1 MKEHKKSKKAKRD
14 ALLDA
19 RWGTENEYAGAT
31 ETEWDQ
37 WDQCAGTL
45 EDDME
50 ACRNGDYH
58 LVGGMYGDFW
68 GEVVLFGV
76 EVNRGGEVEGDFG
89 MDIFTSPRACQG
101 SRINIF
107 MSEKYLSI
115 DISIPSFLSS
125 I

>member
-1 MKEHKKSKKAKRD
+1 MGNGERVC
-14 ALLDA
+14 
-19 RWGTENEYAGAT
+19 RGR

-50 ACRNGDYH
+50 ACRNGDDP
-58 LVGGMYGDFW
+58 LIGGMYGEFW

-76 EVNRGGEVEGDFG
+76 EVNRGGEAEGGFC

-107 MSEKYLSI
+107 MSEKHLSI

>member
-76 EVNRGGEVEGDFG
+76 EVNRGGGRLRVTL
-89 MDIFTSPRACQG
+89 IWTSLRPQG
-101 SRINIF
+101 LV
-107 MSEKYLSI
+107 KAVG
-115 DISIPSFLSS
+115 
-125 I
+125 